1 MLAIDDLVSRYD
13 SWNSIAGKSEMM
25 RSLVNSSTLS
35 NGLRLHRKLLMKSSC
50 CSKPGLNGTYLL
62 PRLFSGSSSQSDDTA
77 KVTNFGGSF
86 PDFNSDG
93 KSEGFEQLT
102 FPDAVQPDNVA
113 HVDKT
118 LSAVLDAIPTEAA
131 DIAVAVTTELGNH
144 PTHLIMRLIEN
155 IHLAADLPYWQ
166 TIVVTTIALRIILF
180 PMAIYTIQN
189 ASRMPHAKPK
199 IQKLQDEFTN
209 HPDMATDPNLQVEF
223 RRKMT
228 QLLQRENVNPVRGI
242 LSPLCQIPI
251 FLSMF
256 FGLKE
261 IGNFLPGMTTG
272 GVLWFTDLT
281 ATDAFMIFPVLN
293 ALSFLLMIEIGMD
306 GLPPNPDMDR
316 FKIVSTAH
324 TTSYYSILNNIFF
337 VIRIQVRLPRVSF
350 YSVFVVYTRQDT
362 ARYDNR
368 YFFICCC
375 YQQQQ
380 I

>member
-1 MLAIDDLVSRYD
+1 
-13 SWNSIAGKSEMM
+13 MM
-25 RSLVNSSTLS
+25 RCRLHPSTLAS
-35 NGLRLHRKLLMKSSC
+35 GLRFQRKLLLKASCYKKSSTVSSFC
-50 CSKPGLNGTYLL
+50 QS
-62 PRLFSGSSSQSDDTA
+62 RFFSGSSSQSDDTA
-77 KVTNFGGSF
+77 KITNFGGPL
-86 PDFNSDG
+86 PDFDSDE
-93 KSEGFEQLT
+93 KFEGHGQSA
-102 FPDAVQPDNVA
+102 FPNPLQPDELPPA
-113 HVDKT
+113 D
-118 LSAVLDAIPTEAA
+118 SALASVLDAIPTEAT
-131 DIAVAVTTELGNH
+131 DIAVAVVTELGNH

-155 IHLAADLPYWQ
+155 VHLTADLPYWQ

-209 HPDMATDPNLQVEF
+209 HPDMATDPNLQIEF
-223 RRKMT
+223 KRKMV
-228 QLLQRENVNPVRGI
+228 QLLQREKVNPVRSI

-272 GVLWFTDLT
+272 GTLWFTDLT

-316 FKIVSTAH
+316 FKNVSLYH
-324 TTSYYSILNNIFF
+324 HILLLSMANK
-337 VIRIQVRLPRVSF
+337 S
-350 YSVFVVYTRQDT
+350 
-362 ARYDNR
+362 
-368 YFFICCC
+368 
-375 YQQQQ
+375 
-380 I
+380 

>member
-1 MLAIDDLVSRYD
+1 
-13 SWNSIAGKSEMM
+13 MM

-35 NGLRLHRKLLMKSSC
+35 NGLRFHRKLLIKASC
-50 CSKPGLNGTYLL
+50 RRKPGSNSTYQF
-62 PRLFSGSSSQSDDTA
+62 PRFFSGSTSQSDDTA
-77 KVTNFGGSF
+77 KVTNFGGTF
-86 PDFNSDG
+86 PDFDSNE
-93 KSEGFEQLT
+93 KSEVFEQ
-102 FPDAVQPDNVA
+102 PIVHVAVQPDNISHA
-113 HVDKT
+113 DT
-118 LSAVLDAIPTEAA
+118 GVLDTIQTEAA
-131 DIAVAVTTELGNH
+131 DIAVAVATELGNH

-155 IHLAADLPYWQ
+155 IHLTADLPYWQ

-261 IGNFLPGMTTG
+261 IGSFLPGMTTG
-272 GVLWFTDLT
+272 GALWFTDLT
-281 ATDAFMIFPVLN
+281 ATDAFMIFPILN

-324 TTSYYSILNNIFF
+324 TTSYYSKVNDIPF
-337 VIRIQVRLPRVSF
+337 VISQASNLLLFSF
-350 YSVFVVYTRQDT
+350 CVQPKTK
-362 ARYDNR
+362 
-368 YFFICCC
+368 
-375 YQQQQ
+375 
-380 I
+380 